1 MLSTDI
7 KIKLYHKIWLVTGK
21 GFMQY
26 GYLKNFSQTLVP
38 MLNKDKQMKTFSKAH
53 IV

>member
-1 MLSTDI
+1 MLGKDFLAILS
-7 KIKLYHKIWLVTGK
+7 LTGK

-26 GYLKNFSQTLVP
+26 GYLKNYGSALFEVSI
-38 MLNKDKQMKTFSKAH
+38 KDNTYRTFSKAH